1 MSRYASRKWL
11 LAAAFTVFGCVGFL
25 LGKLDGG
32 NFVALAGVVLGA
44 FGAADAAIVW
54 ARRGEPDVNGKGE

>member
-1 MSRYASRKWL
+1 MSKYASRKWL
-11 LAAAFTVFGCVGFL
+11 LAASFTLFGCAGFL

-54 ARRGEPDVNGKGE
+54 AQRGREDQQ